1 MLLRSFHT
9 WFVLMTIFA
18 IATSGCSS
26 PPWRKQQAVSQQS
39 QDAYIEQAVGQI
51 QYDTSPAD
59 ADNNQ
64 PQPSAESS
72 YVPTVSRRTA
82 SRSGNS
88 CH

>member
-18 IATSGCSS
+18 IGASGCSS

-39 QDAYIEQAVGQI
+39 QDAYIEQAVGKI
-51 QYDTSPAD
+51 QYDTSPVGAD
-59 ADNNQ
+59 DYQ
-64 PQPSAESS
+64 PQTAAESS

-82 SRSGNS
+82 SSSGS
-88 CH
+88 CCH